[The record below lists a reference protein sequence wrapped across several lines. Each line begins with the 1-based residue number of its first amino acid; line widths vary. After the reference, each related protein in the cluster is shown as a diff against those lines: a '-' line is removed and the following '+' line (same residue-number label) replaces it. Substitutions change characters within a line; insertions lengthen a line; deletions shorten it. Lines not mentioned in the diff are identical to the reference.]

1 MQPHRPAI
9 AVVTPSILTGLG
21 LESILRRIIP
31 MAEVEVYDRFER
43 FAADRPDR
51 FFHYFVAS
59 QTFVEHNAFFLERR
73 HKSILLTDGA
83 PQSTLRELH
92 CLDIAQSEEGLVR
105 DILRLHQHAH
115 REGYPDGTFGPQKQ
129 ITRAEAVTLVNRTLD
144 RHPDPDHF
152 LEDMLV
158 WPDNLDTKAWYY
170 ADMQEATNS
179 HDFVTKDR
187 VYESWT
193 DLNRAPDWSRYE

>member
-1 MQPHRPAI
+1 M
-9 AVVTPSILTGLG
+9 
-21 LESILRRIIP
+21 
-31 MAEVEVYDRFER
+31 EVYDRFER

-105 DILRLHQHAH
+105 DILRVGFSDDQQFDVHC
-115 REGYPDGTFGPQKQ
+115 
-129 ITRAEAVTLVNRTLD
+129 TRNGMASLF
-144 RHPDPDHF
+144 HSP
-152 LEDMLV
+152 
-158 WPDNLDTKAWYY
+158 
-170 ADMQEATNS
+170 S
-179 HDFVTKDR
+179 
-187 VYESWT
+187 
-193 DLNRAPDWSRYE
+193 APT